1 MKAQFFF
8 LLHCALSL
16 EAAAQVTHS
25 FELGKKQALQ
35 LIRKNHSE
43 ICAVKNSRYI
53 SPMYFQQELFSINK
67 KYTVTW
73 ADSIDSKNFKVREQ
87 PEFSS
92 STQNGCK
99 YDLYFA
105 NKLLDNFIF
114 CEVIPEGDKTFIV
127 TEVYLFQIKGNR
139 LRFISKKEVSYN

>member
-1 MKAQFFF
+1 
-8 LLHCALSL
+8 
-16 EAAAQVTHS
+16 
-25 FELGKKQALQ
+25 
-35 LIRKNHSE
+35 
-43 ICAVKNSRYI
+43 
-53 SPMYFQQELFSINK
+53 MYFQQGLFSINK

-73 ADSIDSKNFKVREQ
+73 ADSIDSKNFLVREQ

-114 CEVIPEGDKTFIV
+114 CEVIPEGDRMFIV